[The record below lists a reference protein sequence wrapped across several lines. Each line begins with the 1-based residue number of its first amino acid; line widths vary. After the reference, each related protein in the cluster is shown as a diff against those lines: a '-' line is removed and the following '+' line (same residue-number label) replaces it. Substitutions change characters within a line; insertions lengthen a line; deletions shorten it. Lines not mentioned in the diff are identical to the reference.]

1 MKTKYNKETVFNIDE
16 NADWHVYPVT
26 PKEKEF
32 PLQNELKRIIE
43 LSLEKLPEN
52 YRLVFLLRETEN
64 FSIAETAEALDITP
78 VNVKVRL
85 NRAKMMMR
93 SYLEHWYTK
102 TDIYEFN
109 LKYCSLVTENVLS
122 RLKNPAE
129 L

>member
-1 MKTKYNKETVFNIDE
+1 M
-16 NADWHVYPVT
+16 
-26 PKEKEF
+26 
-32 PLQNELKRIIE
+32 
-43 LSLEKLPEN
+43 SLEKLPEN

-93 SYLEHWYTK
+93 KYLEHWYTK

-109 LKYCSLVTENVLS
+109 LKYCSMLTENVLS
-122 RLKNPAE
+122 RLTNSAD